1 MPDFSTQLSKYMPVE
16 AAPII
21 SQWLNDTACRFKVTK
36 SRSTKLGDYRA
47 PFRGSPH
54 QITVNHDLNP
64 YAFLLT
70 TVHEFAHLKTFQD
83 FKNTVKP
90 HGEEWKNNFKS
101 LIQPFLKLNIFPSEV
116 IIAINGYMNN
126 PAASSC
132 TDLNLYRV
140 LKKFDVASSSIIHV
154 EQLPDQAIFQLKNG
168 RVFQKM
174 EKLRKRYKCLEL
186 NTQKIYLFHPIAE
199 VFPVKD

>member
-21 SQWLNDTACRFKVTK
+21 SQWLNATTCRFKVTK

-70 TVHEFAHLKTFQD
+70 TVHEFAHLKTYQD

>member
-21 SQWLNDTACRFKVTK
+21 SQWLNDTVCRFKVTK

-101 LIQPFLKLNIFPSEV
+101 LIQPFLKLNIFPAEV
-116 IIAINGYMNN
+116 IIAINAYMNN

-140 LKKFDVASSSIIHV
+140 LKKFDKTSSSIIHV